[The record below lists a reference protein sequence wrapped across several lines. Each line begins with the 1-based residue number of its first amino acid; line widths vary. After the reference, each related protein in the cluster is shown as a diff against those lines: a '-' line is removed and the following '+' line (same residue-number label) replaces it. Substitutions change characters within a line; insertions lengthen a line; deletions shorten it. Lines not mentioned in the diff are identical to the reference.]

1 MDSRSPAGAMPRYRC
16 GPTGWTT
23 STGWCTVKERALKR
37 FLLLEAYLKQLRL
50 PAVGRHYQEVAR
62 QAVQGNFSYEAFL
75 LALVELEA
83 QQREE
88 NAHQKRLRLARFP
101 VVKTMDQFDFTCVP
115 SLNKAKVLSLAQGEY
130 LDRRENLILMGNS
143 GTGKTHLATALGF
156 MACQQGKKV
165 RFLTAAGLINQ
176 LAEAQA
182 GLRLPHLERS
192 LSQADLL
199 IIDEVGYVPFSE
211 KGAQLFFQVVA
222 QSYER
227 QSLIVTTNLEFSQ
240 WPQVL
245 GSEQLTGALLD
256 RLTHHAHILA
266 MNGESF
272 RFRESLKNLRSE

>member
-1 MDSRSPAGAMPRYRC
+1 M
-16 GPTGWTT
+16 
-23 STGWCTVKERALKR
+23 EKR
-37 FLLLEAYLKQLRL
+37 LLLEAYLKQLRL
-50 PAVGRHYQEVAR
+50 PAIGRHYQEVAR
-62 QAVQGNFSYEAFL
+62 QAVQGNFSYEVFL
-75 LALVELEA
+75 LALMELEA

-101 VVKTMDQFDFTCVP
+101 VVKTLDQFDFTCVP

-130 LDRRENLILMGNS
+130 LDRHENLILMGNS
-143 GTGKTHLATALGF
+143 GTGKTHLATALGLL
-156 MACQQGKKV
+156 ACQQGKKV

-182 GLRLPHLERS
+182 GLRLSHLERN
-192 LSQADLL
+192 LGQMDLVT
-199 IIDEVGYVPFSE
+199 IDEVGYVPFSE

-227 QSLIVTTNLEFSQ
+227 QSLIITTNLEFSQ
-240 WPQVL
+240 WPQVF

-272 RFRESLKNLRSE
+272 RFRESMKKVRAE

>member
-1 MDSRSPAGAMPRYRC
+1 MEKS
-16 GPTGWTT
+16 
-23 STGWCTVKERALKR
+23 
-37 FLLLEAYLKQLRL
+37 LLLEAYLKQLRL
-50 PAVGRHYQEVAR
+50 PAVSRHYQEVAR

-101 VVKTMDQFDFTCVP
+101 VVKTLDQFDFTALP
-115 SLNKAKVLSLAQGEY
+115 ALNQAKVLSLAQGEY
-130 LDRRENLILMGNS
+130 LERHENLILMGNR
-143 GTGKTHLATALGF
+143 GTGKTHLATALGLL
-156 MACQQGKKV
+156 ACQQGRKV
-165 RFLTAAGLINQ
+165 RFFTAAGLIN
-176 LAEAQA
+176 LLTEAQA
-182 GLRLPHLERS
+182 GLRLSHLERS
-192 LSQADLL
+192 LAQMDLL

-211 KGAQLFFQVVA
+211 KGAQLLFQVAA

-227 QSLIVTTNLEFSQ
+227 QSLIITTNLEFSQ
-240 WPQVL
+240 WPQVF

-272 RFRESLKNLRSE
+272 RFRESMKKVRAE

>member
-1 MDSRSPAGAMPRYRC
+1 MGKGM
-16 GPTGWTT
+16 
-23 STGWCTVKERALKR
+23 
-37 FLLLEAYLKQLRL
+37 LLEAYLKRLRL
-50 PAVGRHYQEVAR
+50 PAIGRHYQELAR
-62 QAVQGNFSYEAFL
+62 QAAQGNLSYEAFL
-75 LALVELEA
+75 LALVEIEA

-88 NAHQKRLRLARFP
+88 NAHQKRLRMARFP
-101 VVKTMDQFDFTCVP
+101 VLKSLDQFDFTALP
-115 SLNKAKVLSLAQGEY
+115 SLNKARVLDLAQGGY
-130 LDRRENLILMGNS
+130 LEKRENLLLMGNS
-143 GTGKTHLATALGF
+143 GTGKTHLATALGLL
-156 MACQQGKKV
+156 ACQQGKKV

-182 GLRLPHLERS
+182 GLRLSHLERS
-192 LSQADLL
+192 LSQMDLL

-240 WPQVL
+240 WPQVF

-272 RFRESLKNLRSE
+272 RFRESMKKVRAE